1 MSDIEQLQSEQIERE
16 NLVAEWLKATP
27 GFFERHASLLAEIS
41 LKNPHGDRAISLQER
56 QLGVLREQN
65 QALNKRLSDMLRFG
79 SQNDKTQSLMIAW
92 LKNLLA
98 AKDEGQVRQVI
109 TDGLSE
115 IFGVELVKLTED
127 ISVADYC
134 GGIGSAPED
143 LKKALPQSIVS
154 LALINLS
161 TVGMQLVLG
170 SQSTE
175 KFTADMGSFYLSQI
189 GQLSEAAIGRVK
201 G

>member
-27 GFFERHASLLAEIS
+27 GFFERHANLLAEIS

-56 QLGVLREQN
+56 QLSVLREQN

-79 SQNDKTQSLMIAW
+79 GQNDKTQSLMIAW
-92 LKNLLA
+92 LRDLLQ
-98 AKDEGQVRQVI
+98 AKDEEQVSQVI
-109 TDGLSE
+109 TEGLSE
-115 IFGVELVKLTED
+115 IFGVELVKLTQD
-127 ISVADYC
+127 ISTADFC
-134 GGIGSAPED
+134 GGIDAAAED
-143 LKKALPQSIVS
+143 LKKSVPEDVAS

-161 TVGMQLVLG
+161 SVGMQLILG
-170 SQSTE
+170 SKSAE

-189 GQLSEAAIGRVK
+189 GQLSESAIARAK

>member
-1 MSDIEQLQSEQIERE
+1 MSDMEQLQAEQIERE

-56 QLGVLREQN
+56 QLSVLREQN
-65 QALNKRLSDMLRFG
+65 HALNKRLSDMLRFG
-79 SQNDKTQSLMIAW
+79 SQNDKTQTLMINW
-92 LKNLLA
+92 LKNLLQ
-98 AKDEGQVRQVI
+98 AKDEVQVNQII

-115 IFGVELVKLTED
+115 IFGVELVKLTQE
-127 ISVADYC
+127 ISEPDFC
-134 GGIGSAPED
+134 GGISSAPES
-143 LKKALPQSIVS
+143 LKKLLPENIVS
-154 LALINLS
+154 LALINL
-161 TVGMQLVLG
+161 TAIGTQLILG

-175 KFTADMGSFYLSQI
+175 KFTADMEHFYLSQI
-189 GQLSEAAIGRVK
+189 GQLSEAALGRVK

>member
-1 MSDIEQLQSEQIERE
+1 MSNIEQLQSEQIERE

-27 GFFERHASLLAEIS
+27 GFFERHANLLAEIS

-56 QLGVLREQN
+56 QLSVLREQN

-92 LKNLLA
+92 LKNLLQ
-98 AKDEGQVRQVI
+98 AKDEAQVSQAI
-109 TDGLSE
+109 TEGLSE
-115 IFGVELVKLTED
+115 IFGVELVKLTQD
-127 ISVADYC
+127 VSGADFC
-134 GGIGSAPED
+134 GDIGSAPED
-143 LKKALPQSIVS
+143 LKKAVSEEIVS

-161 TVGMQLVLG
+161 SVGMQLILG
-170 SQSTE
+170 SKSAE

-189 GQLSEAAIGRVK
+189 GQLGESAIARTK